1 MFPGMGGIDPRQMQQ
16 MMRQMGIKTEE
27 VAATEV
33 VIKKA
38 DGSEL
43 VVSSP
48 QVTLMEIQGQKTFQ
62 VIGTISERAGG
73 PSDEDVKLVMDG
85 ASVPREKALAALKDS
100 NGDIAEA
107 ILKLQ
112 GQ

>member
-27 VAATEV
+27 IAATEV
-33 VIKKA
+33 IIKKA

-43 VVSSP
+43 VISSP
-48 QVTLMEIQGQKTFQ
+48 QVTLMDIQGQKTFQ
-62 VIGTISERAGG
+62 IGGTLSERAGG
-73 PSDEDVKLVMDG
+73 PSEEDVKLVMDG
-85 ASVPREKALAALKDS
+85 AGVTRESAVEALNNSK
-100 NGDIAEA
+100 GDIAEA

-112 GQ
+112 TP